1 VFICGVSWGV
11 SKFISFPV
19 DLGIFFL
26 WYDIMNELEIFRANY
41 SDYVLGLDFS
51 LGEFNFGDT
60 DYDYSLSYEFG
71 VYKLCVYDVV
81 GDHYGML
88 MRNVLSMRVY
98 YLLEL

>member
-1 VFICGVSWGV
+1 
-11 SKFISFPV
+11 
-19 DLGIFFL
+19 
-26 WYDIMNELEIFRANY
+26 MNDVEIFRANY

-71 VYKLCVYDVV
+71 IYKLCVYDVV

-88 MRNVLSMRVY
+88 MRNVLSLRVY
-98 YLLEL
+98 YLLEI